1 MVHPPTNITA
11 EHAAEIAQLKST
23 QPRSPK
29 PVYDNY
35 SRFIARR
42 TTLRTMDGIRGLLPL
57 ELQPGIISLLAGKP
71 NPRTFPIEQ
80 LSITLRSPTT
90 PQPYQPNADP
100 SSIIRETLI
109 LKDADISTALQY
121 SFTDGIPELR
131 QLLAEFQK
139 REHGV
144 DVDNVKL
151 QLAMGTGSQDL
162 LYKAFSSVLNE
173 GDSVLAEAPV
183 YAGIIPILQTLEVDI
198 VEVETD
204 PSGLSIDHLRST
216 LESWPVGKRLPKAL
230 YTVPFGCNP
239 TGATTT
245 LEKRKALLEL
255 SDEYDFLIL
264 EDDPYFF
271 LYLGS
276 DERPPSYLSLE
287 NTQIGDS
294 ERQRRVLRF
303 DSFSKVFSGG
313 MRIGFVTGPPDLVK
327 AINSHTSAANLQ
339 AASTTQ
345 SIILAILKH
354 WGHPGFHAHITNIA
368 GFYRAKRDVFDN
380 AMVKHFKPQGGKVL
394 AEWTKPEAG
403 LFFWFKLY
411 LPPSKDDSFQLIRTE
426 ALAKGVLAVPGTAFY
441 PSGRKS
447 AYVRAAFSVL
457 EEGEV
462 DEGLRRLAEVVKG
475 TME

>member
-1 MVHPPTNITA
+1 M
-11 EHAAEIAQLKST
+11 
-23 QPRSPK
+23 
-29 PVYDNY
+29 
-35 SRFIARR
+35 ARC
-42 TTLRTMDGIRGLLPL
+42 TTLRTIDGSKLLQHCPALNFINFTIFTVRGLLPL

-80 LSITLRSPTT
+80 LSITLRSPTA
-90 PQPYQPNADP
+90 PQPYQPNVDP
-100 SSIIRETLI
+100 SSIIRETLT
-109 LKDADISTALQY
+109 LKDVDISTALQY

-131 QLLAEFQK
+131 QVLAEFQK

-162 LYKAFSSVLNE
+162 LYKAFSK
-173 GDSVLAEAPV
+173 
-183 YAGIIPILQTLEVDI
+183 
-198 VEVETD
+198 VETD

-239 TGATTT
+239 TGSTTT
-245 LEKRKALLEL
+245 LERRKALLEL
-255 SDEYDFLIL
+255 AEEYDFLIL

-271 LYLGS
+271 LYFGS

-294 ERQRRVLRF
+294 QRQRRVLRF

-313 MRIGFVTGPPDLVK
+313 TPLPIPFLPCPTPPEPNTTHQGMRIGFVTGPPDLVK
-327 AINSHTSAANLQ
+327 SINSHTSAANLQ

-368 GFYRAKRDVFDN
+368 GFYRAKRDVFDK
-380 AMVKHFKPQGGKVL
+380 AMVKHFRPQGGKVL

-403 LFFWFKLY
+403 LFFWFKLN

-426 ALAKGVLAVPGTAFY
+426 ALAKGVLAVPGTTFY
-441 PSGRKS
+441 PGGRKS

-457 EEGEV
+457 EQAEV
-462 DEGLRRLAEVVKG
+462 DEGLRRLAEVVKE